1 VTVTPAQWE
10 KWIERAGDAVA
21 LLVWVLI
28 LAAAAY
34 QIAYQ
39 QQ

>member
-21 LLVWVLI
+21 LLAWFLI
-28 LAAAAY
+28 LIAACYGLATCH
-34 QIAYQ
+34 Q
-39 QQ
+39 